1 MQKKEMLSELE
12 KFLDSI
18 GIKVK
23 YENIKGDGGYCKYKD
38 KEYVILN
45 RILPL
50 STRTEMIKGIVREIV
65 ENRADIYVLPVVREI
80 IGDEQN
86 NQ

>member
-1 MQKKEMLSELE
+1 MQKKEILSELE

-23 YENIKGDGGYCKYKD
+23 YENIKGDGGYCKYKE

-45 RILPL
+45 RILPV
-50 STRTEMIKGIVREIV
+50 STRTEILKGIVKDILDRRE
-65 ENRADIYVLPVVREI
+65 DIYVLPLVREI